1 MNAAQDLIRA
11 VDASD
16 LVGVQTA
23 LRAGA
28 SPDTT
33 SADHAETPV
42 LTAAARQGTAE
53 IVAELLA
60 AGAAADLSSGY
71 EWTPLRAA
79 ATYGHARVVQ
89 LLLAAGVD
97 PNSSSRRGA
106 VFMDAVASTR
116 HLPKPAS
123 LETVRLLLDA
133 GATVRPQDDPAVVL
147 AVASESPSAVLRL
160 LLESGADPNAT
171 RSDGAPAIV
180 IAAMRR
186 DARLVDELLAGGAD
200 VDAPDADGRTALMH
214 AVERGANGIV
224 VSLLCA
230 GADKDRKAIDGSS
243 AHTLAL
249 AWGRQNVRFMM
260 GEQSVGRE
268 VLDAPR
274 TVVYQRAGVA
284 QLLGDRRVLDQ
295 LAMLVDHAVDELGD
309 DEFETLV
316 GASTEEAR
324 RVTNRLRHA
333 YQDDPQSRSLKQVD
347 ITRNEQLLIRGA
359 LLNLAYG
366 PPMEMPPGM
375 TRVQMADIYEDF
387 DEFYR

>member
-1 MNAAQDLIRA
+1 MA
-11 VDASD
+11 VDAAD
-16 LVGVQTA
+16 LAGVQTA

-28 SPDTT
+28 SPDTI
-33 SADHAETPV
+33 SADYAKTPV
-42 LTAAARQGTAE
+42 LTAAARQGSAE
-53 IVAELLA
+53 IVEELLA
-60 AGAAADLSSGY
+60 AGAAADQSSSY

-97 PNSSSRRGA
+97 PNRPSRRGA
-106 VFMDAVASTR
+106 VLMDAVMSTR
-116 HLPKPAS
+116 HLPKPEA

-147 AVASESPSAVLRL
+147 AVASESPSVVLRL
-160 LLESGADPNAT
+160 LLERGADANAR

-186 DARLVDELLAGGAD
+186 NARLVDELLAGGAE
-200 VDAPDADGRTALMH
+200 VDAADAHGRTALMH
-214 AVERGANGIV
+214 AVERSANGIV

-230 GADKDRKAIDGSS
+230 GADKDKKAVDGSS

-249 AWGRQNVRFMM
+249 AWGRQNIRFMM
-260 GEQSVGRE
+260 GEHSVGS
-268 VLDAPR
+268 DMPDTPR
-274 TVVYQRAGVA
+274 TVVYQRAGVV
-284 QLLGDRRVLDQ
+284 QLLGDRSGLDQ

-316 GASTEEAR
+316 GASTEQAR
-324 RVTNRLRHA
+324 RVTNRLRHTF
-333 YQDDPQSRSLKQVD
+333 QDHPQSRSLKQVD
-347 ITRNEQLLIRGA
+347 ITREEQLLIRGA

-366 PPMEMPPGM
+366 PSMEMPPGL
-375 TRVQMADIYEDF
+375 TRAQMADIYEDF

>member
-11 VDASD
+11 VDGAD
-16 LVGVQTA
+16 LAGVRTA
-23 LRAGA
+23 LDAGA

-33 SADHAETPV
+33 SADYAKTPV

-60 AGAAADLSSGY
+60 AGAAPDRSSGY

-79 ATYGHARVVQ
+79 ATYGHARVVR

-106 VFMDAVASTR
+106 VLMDSVASAR
-116 HLPKPAS
+116 HLPKPEA

-133 GATVRPQDDPAVVL
+133 GATVRPEDDPAVVL
-147 AVASESPSAVLRL
+147 AVASQSPSAVLRL

-230 GADKDRKAIDGSS
+230 GADKDRKAVDGSS

-249 AWGRQNVRFMM
+249 AWGRQNIRFMM

-268 VLDAPR
+268 ALDAPR
-274 TVVYQRAGVA
+274 TVVHQRAAVV

-309 DEFETLV
+309 DAFETLV
-316 GASTEEAR
+316 GASTKEAR

-333 YQDDPQSRSLKQVD
+333 CQDDPQSRSLKQVD
-347 ITRNEQLLIRGA
+347 ITRNEQLLIRSA

-366 PPMEMPPGM
+366 PPVEMLPGI
-375 TRVQMADIYEDF
+375 TRAQMADIYEDF

>member
-1 MNAAQDLIRA
+1 VNAAQDLIRA

-33 SADHAETPV
+33 SADYAKTPV

-53 IVAELLA
+53 IVEELLA

-79 ATYGHARVVQ
+79 ATYGQARVVQ

-97 PNSSSRRGA
+97 PNPSSRRGA
-106 VFMDAVASTR
+106 VLMDAVASTR
-116 HLPKPAS
+116 HFPKPEA

-160 LLESGADPNAT
+160 LVERGADPNAT
-171 RSDGAPAIV
+171 RSDGAPALV
-180 IAAMRR
+180 IAVMRR
-186 DARLVDELLAGGAD
+186 DARLVDELLAGGAE

-230 GADKDRKAIDGSS
+230 GADKDRKAVDGSS

-249 AWGRQNVRFMM
+249 AWGRQNIRFMM
-260 GEQSVGRE
+260 GEQSVGSE

-284 QLLGDRRVLDQ
+284 QLLGDRRGLDQ

-309 DEFETLV
+309 DDFETLV

-333 YQDDPQSRSLKQVD
+333 YQDHPQSRSLKQVD
-347 ITRNEQLLIRGA
+347 ITRDEQLLIRGA

-366 PPMEMPPGM
+366 PPMETPAGM

>member
-1 MNAAQDLIRA
+1 M
-11 VDASD
+11 
-16 LVGVQTA
+16 
-23 LRAGA
+23 
-28 SPDTT
+28 
-33 SADHAETPV
+33 
-42 LTAAARQGTAE
+42 TAAARQGTAE

-186 DARLVDELLAGGAD
+186 MPALLTNSSLAAPMWMRPTLTAARL
-200 VDAPDADGRTALMH
+200 
-214 AVERGANGIV
+214 
-224 VSLLCA
+224 
-230 GADKDRKAIDGSS
+230 
-243 AHTLAL
+243 
-249 AWGRQNVRFMM
+249 
-260 GEQSVGRE
+260 
-268 VLDAPR
+268 
-274 TVVYQRAGVA
+274 
-284 QLLGDRRVLDQ
+284 
-295 LAMLVDHAVDELGD
+295 
-309 DEFETLV
+309 
-316 GASTEEAR
+316 
-324 RVTNRLRHA
+324 
-333 YQDDPQSRSLKQVD
+333 
-347 ITRNEQLLIRGA
+347 
-359 LLNLAYG
+359 
-366 PPMEMPPGM
+366 
-375 TRVQMADIYEDF
+375 
-387 DEFYR
+387 